1 MADYSVQRG
10 FKLYFGA
17 HNHVALYTFTILS
30 QQEFGGIREL
40 PQKYSVIFGSYK
52 GWENLWK
59 TSDFRSN
66 PKIYEHRKLP
76 KAAEEK
82 SREWF

>member
-52 GWENLWK
+52 GWENLCMKWK
-59 TSDFRSN
+59 VENIRFPIQSED
-66 PKIYEHRKLP
+66 L
-76 KAAEEK
+76 
-82 SREWF
+82 